1 MEKNMLDIL
10 IIGSGGAGL
19 SSALSSK
26 EAGASVLV
34 VGKSY
39 PTASQT
45 SMAQGGM
52 NASLGNVTPDSIQA
66 HIDDTIKSAHE
77 LCNKEM
83 VKQLCEDAPKSIEWL
98 EQLGVPFDRTAE
110 NRVAQRQLG
119 GASSK
124 RACYAQD
131 YTGLKILHTLYDTCL
146 KEGIEMREEYFLLNL
161 ITDNG
166 IGGFSPEQDEAKA
179 VDSKSP
185 KNITVLGATFLDIVT
200 GEVKEI
206 RAKNTIIATGGYGG
220 LYKNFS
226 TNSEGAT
233 GDGIA
238 VVLRAGGYLSDM
250 EFVQFHPTALK
261 GSATLI
267 SESARGEG
275 GYLVNTKGE
284 RFIDE
289 LLPRDVVA
297 RAIASQI
304 TQGEEVFLDLR
315 HLGEEKL
322 LTLMPQ
328 EVHLC
333 KLHENIDPVHQLIPI
348 KPVAHYSMGGIDVNE
363 NLEVTGLKNC
373 YAVGECSNAKVHGAN
388 RLGGNSLLEIIS
400 LGRLAGKNA
409 VGCVSQRTDKTNKT
423 TTKQLESD
431 QEYIE
436 GLLEEY
442 PWEKNF
448 YTIQNKLGE
457 DFYKYAGIVRDNT
470 ELNNLLN
477 ELRVIKADIDNMGIG
492 DKNKE
497 NNTNLVDFLQFQN
510 ILEVGEVVLDASLV
524 RDESRGAHYKIAF
537 PKEENKLYK
546 AHSIYWIEDKVLQ
559 NKLVKVVS

>member
-1 MEKNMLDIL
+1 MLDIL

-19 SSALSSK
+19 SAALTAKQEGST
-26 EAGASVLV
+26 VLV

-52 NASLGNVTPDSIQA
+52 NAALGNVTPDSVQA
-66 HIDDTIKSAHE
+66 HIDDTIKSAHSLCNINMVKE
-77 LCNKEM
+77 LCE
-83 VKQLCEDAPKSIEWL
+83 EAPKSIAWL
-98 EQLGVPFDRTAE
+98 DALGVPFDRTE
-110 NRVAQRQLG
+110 ESKVAQRQMG

-131 YTGLKILHTLYDTCL
+131 YTGLKILHTLYDSCL
-146 KEGIEMREEYFLLNL
+146 KKNIEMKEEYFLLNL
-161 ITDNG
+161 IV
-166 IGGFSPEQDEAKA
+166 EEK
-179 VDSKSP
+179 
-185 KNITVLGATFLDIVT
+185 TVLGATFLNVIT
-200 GEVKEI
+200 GEVEELK
-206 RAKNTIIATGGYGG
+206 AKRTIIATGGYAS
-220 LYKNFS
+220 LYKNFT

-238 VVLRAGGYLSDM
+238 AVLRAGGSLSDM

-261 GSATLI
+261 GSSTLI

-275 GYLVNTKGE
+275 GYLVNSKEE

-297 RAIASQI
+297 RAIASEMSK
-304 TQGEEVFLDLR
+304 GEEVFLDLR

-322 LTLMPQ
+322 LKLMPQ
-328 EVHLC
+328 EVQLC
-333 KLHENIDPVHQLIPI
+333 KLHENVDPSKELIPI

-388 RLGGNSLLEIIS
+388 RLGGNSLLEIVS
-400 LGRLAGKNA
+400 LGRKAGINA
-409 VGCVSQRTDKTNKT
+409 VGCVSQRTENTNTQLT
-423 TTKQLESD
+423 TD

-436 GLLEEY
+436 SLFEEY
-442 PWEKNF
+442 PYEQNF
-448 YTIQNKLGE
+448 YTIQDELGE
-457 DFYKYAGIVRDNT
+457 KFYKHAGIVRDNT

-477 ELRVIKADIDNMGIG
+477 ELRVIKADLDNMGIG

-497 NNTNLVDFLQFQN
+497 HNTNLVEFLQFQN
-510 ILEVGEVVLDASLV
+510 MLEIGEVVLDAALV
-524 RDESRGAHYKIAF
+524 RDESRGAHFKTAF
-537 PKEENKLYK
+537 PNKDDKLYK
-546 AHSIYWIEDKVLQ
+546 AHSVYWVEDDVLQ
-559 NKLVKVVS
+559 NKLEKVVN

>member
-1 MEKNMLDIL
+1 MLDIL

-19 SSALSSK
+19 CAALSAK
-26 EAGASVLV
+26 EHGAEVLV

-52 NASLGNVTPDSIQA
+52 NAALGNVTPDSTESHTQ
-66 HIDDTIKSAHE
+66 DTLKSAHN
-77 LCNKEM
+77 LCNPNM
-83 VKQLCEDAPKSIEWL
+83 VKALCEDAPKSIAWL
-98 EQLGVPFDRTAE
+98 DKLGVPFDRTQTSQ
-110 NRVAQRQLG
+110 VAQRQMG

-146 KEGIEMREEYFLLNL
+146 KQGIEMQEEKFLLNL
-161 ITDNG
+161 IEEEG
-166 IGGFSPEQDEAKA
+166 
-179 VDSKSP
+179 
-185 KNITVLGATFLDIVT
+185 TVLGATFLDIIT
-200 GEVKEI
+200 GEVSEI
-206 RAKNTIIATGGYGG
+206 RAKSTILATGGYTS
-220 LYKNFS
+220 LYKNFT

-238 VVLRAGGYLSDM
+238 AVLRAGGSVSDM

-275 GYLVNTKGE
+275 GYLVNGKGE
-284 RFIDE
+284 RFVDE

-297 RAIASQI
+297 RAIASEI
-304 TQGEEVFLDLR
+304 SKGEEVFLDLR

-322 LTLMPQ
+322 LKLMPQ
-328 EVHLC
+328 EVQLC
-333 KLHENIDPVHQLIPI
+333 KLHEDVDPAQELVPI

-363 NLEVTGLKNC
+363 NLEVTRLKNC

-388 RLGGNSLLEIIS
+388 RLGGNSLLEIVS
-400 LGRLAGKNA
+400 LGRKAGA
-409 VGCVSQRTDKTNKT
+409 SAYSATKTISFPELVEG
-423 TTKQLESD
+423 KQLSKD

-436 GLLEEY
+436 SLFEEY
-442 PWEKNF
+442 PYERNF
-448 YTIQNKLGE
+448 YQEFDKLGE
-457 DFYKYAGIVRDNT
+457 AFYHKAGIVRDNT

-477 ELRVIKADIDNMGIG
+477 ELRLVKADIDNMGIG
-492 DKNKE
+492 DKSKE
-497 NNTNLVDFLQFQN
+497 NNTNLVEFLQFQN
-510 ILEVGEVVLDASLV
+510 MLEIGEVVLDAALV
-524 RDESRGAHYKIAF
+524 RDESRGAHFKTAF
-537 PKEENKLYK
+537 PEKNDAQYK
-546 AHSIYWIEDKVLQ
+546 AHSLYWIEESVLQ
-559 NKLVKVVS
+559 NKLVKVVD

>member
-1 MEKNMLDIL
+1 MLDIL

-19 SSALSSK
+19 SAALSAK
-26 EAGASVLV
+26 QNAANVLV
-34 VGKSY
+34 VGKAY

-52 NASLGNVTPDSIQA
+52 NAALGNVTPDSIQA
-66 HIDDTIKSAHE
+66 HIDDTIKSAHS
-77 LCNKEM
+77 LCNQNM
-83 VKQLCEDAPKSIEWL
+83 VKELCEDAPKSIAWL
-98 EQLGVPFDRTAE
+98 DALGVPFDRTDASK
-110 NRVAQRQLG
+110 VAQRQMG

-161 ITDNG
+161 IVEEIG

-179 VDSKSP
+179 IDSKNP
-185 KNITVLGATFLDIVT
+185 TVLGATFLNVVT
-200 GEVKEI
+200 GKVEEI
-206 RAKNTIIATGGYGG
+206 LAKVTIMATGGYAS
-220 LYKNFS
+220 LYKNFT

-238 VVLRAGGYLSDM
+238 AVLRAGGSLSDM
-250 EFVQFHPTALK
+250 EFVQFHPTALR
-261 GSATLI
+261 GSSTLI

-275 GYLVNTKGE
+275 GYLVNSKEE

-289 LLPRDVVA
+289 LLPRDIVA

-304 TQGEEVFLDLR
+304 ANGEEVFLDLR

-322 LTLMPQ
+322 LKLMPQ
-328 EVHLC
+328 EVRLC
-333 KLHENIDPVHQLIPI
+333 KLHENVDPAKELVPI

-388 RLGGNSLLEIIS
+388 RLGGNSLLEIVS
-400 LGRLAGKNA
+400 LGRKAGNNA
-409 VGCVSQRTDKTNKT
+409 VGCVSQHTNDNNT
-423 TTKQLESD
+423 QLKQD

-436 GLLEEY
+436 GLFEEY
-442 PWEKNF
+442 PWQENF
-448 YTIQNKLGE
+448 YTLQDKLGE
-457 DFYKYAGIVRDNT
+457 KFYKHAGIVRDNT

-477 ELRVIKADIDNMGIG
+477 ELRVIKADLDNMGIG

-497 NNTNLVDFLQFQN
+497 HNTNLVDFLQFQN
-510 ILEVGEVVLDASLV
+510 MLDIGEVVLDAALV
-524 RDESRGAHYKIAF
+524 RDESRGAHFKTAF
-537 PKEENKLYK
+537 PNKDDKLYK
-546 AHSIYWIEDKVLQ
+546 AHSLYWIEDEVLQ
-559 NKLVKVVS
+559 NKLVKVLD

>member
-1 MEKNMLDIL
+1 MLDIL

-19 SSALSSK
+19 SAALSVK
-26 EAGASVLV
+26 ENGANVLV

-52 NASLGNVTPDSIQA
+52 NAALGNVTPDSTETHTQ
-66 HIDDTIKSAHE
+66 DTLKSAHS
-77 LCNKEM
+77 LCNPKM
-83 VKQLCEDAPKSIEWL
+83 VQALCEDAPKSIAWL
-98 EQLGVPFDRTAE
+98 DKLGVPFDRTE
-110 NRVAQRQLG
+110 TSKVAQRQMG

-146 KEGIEMREEYFLLNL
+146 KEGIEMQEEKFLLNL
-161 ITDNG
+161 IEEKG
-166 IGGFSPEQDEAKA
+166 
-179 VDSKSP
+179 
-185 KNITVLGATFLDIVT
+185 TVLGATFLDIIT
-200 GEVKEI
+200 GEVSEI
-206 RAKNTIIATGGYGG
+206 RAKSTILATGGYAS
-220 LYKNFS
+220 LYKNFT

-238 VVLRAGGYLSDM
+238 AVLRAGGSVSDM

-261 GSATLI
+261 GSSTLI

-275 GYLVNTKGE
+275 GYLVNSKEE
-284 RFIDE
+284 RFVDE

-297 RAIASQI
+297 RAIAEQI
-304 TQGEEVFLDLR
+304 SNGEEVFLDLR

-322 LTLMPQ
+322 LKLMPQ
-328 EVHLC
+328 EVQLC
-333 KLHENIDPVHQLIPI
+333 KLHENVDPAKELVPI

-388 RLGGNSLLEIIS
+388 RLGGNSLLEIVS
-400 LGRLAGKNA
+400 LGRKAGQNT
-409 VGCVSQRTDKTNKT
+409 VGGDCHRTNNENN
-423 TTKQLESD
+423 QLQKD

-436 GLLEEY
+436 SLFEEY
-442 PWEKNF
+442 PYERNF
-448 YTIQNKLGE
+448 YREFDKLGE
-457 DFYKYAGIVRDNT
+457 AFYHKAGIVRDNT

-477 ELRVIKADIDNMGIG
+477 ELRLVKADIDNMGIG

-497 NNTNLVDFLQFQN
+497 NNTNLVEFLQFQN
-510 ILEVGEVVLDASLV
+510 MLEIGEVVLDAALV
-524 RDESRGAHYKIAF
+524 RDESRGAHFKTAF
-537 PKEENKLYK
+537 PEKNDAQYK
-546 AHSIYWIEDKVLQ
+546 AHSLYWIEESVLQ
-559 NKLVKVVS
+559 NKLVKVTA

>member
-1 MEKNMLDIL
+1 MIDVL

-19 SSALSSK
+19 ASALTAK
-26 EAGASVLV
+26 ERGASVLV

-52 NASLGNVTPDSIQA
+52 NASLGNVTPDSIQS
-66 HIDDTIKSAHE
+66 HIDDTIKSAHK
-77 LCNKEM
+77 LCNNQM
-83 VKQLCEDAPKSIEWL
+83 VKQLCEDAPNSIAWL
-98 EQLGVPFDRTAE
+98 EKLGVPFDRTPE
-110 NRVAQRQLG
+110 SKVAQRQLG

-146 KEGIEMREEYFLLNL
+146 KEGVEILEEYFLLNL
-161 ITDNG
+161 IT
-166 IGGFSPEQDEAKA
+166 K
-179 VDSKSP
+179 DSV
-185 KNITVLGATFLDIVT
+185 VLGAIFLDIVT

-206 RAKNTIIATGGYGG
+206 QAKTTIMATGGYAGV
-220 LYKNFS
+220 YKGFT

-238 VVLRAGGYLSDM
+238 SVLRAGGSVSDM

-261 GSATLI
+261 SSATLI

-275 GYLVNTKGE
+275 GYLVNSKEE

-297 RAIASQI
+297 RAIALQI
-304 TQGEEVFLDLR
+304 SDGEEVFLDIR

-322 LTLMPQ
+322 LHLMPQ

-333 KLHENIDPVHQLIPI
+333 RLYENVDPIKELIPI
-348 KPVAHYSMGGIDVNE
+348 KPVAHYSMGGIDINN

-373 YAVGECSNAKVHGAN
+373 YAVGECSNAKIHGAN

-409 VGCVSQRTDKTNKT
+409 VGCVSQRTNKT
-423 TTKQLESD
+423 VGGDCHRTTQLEED
-431 QEYIE
+431 KEYIE
-436 GLLEEY
+436 GLFEEY
-442 PWEKNF
+442 PWEQNF
-448 YTIQNKLGE
+448 YDLQYELGSK
-457 DFYKYAGIVRDNT
+457 FYKYAGIVRDNT

-492 DKNKE
+492 DKNRE
-497 NNTNLVDFLQFQN
+497 NNTNLVEFLQFQN
-510 ILEVGEVVLDASLV
+510 SLEIGEVLLDSALV
-524 RDESRGAHYKIAF
+524 RDESRGAHYKEAF
-537 PKEENKLYK
+537 PNKDDKLYRVNSLYWVEEN
-546 AHSIYWIEDKVLQ
+546 VLQ
-559 NKLVKVVS
+559 NKLVKVVD